1 MITVHDMDSVE
12 KIVRALILNGY
23 VVTVQAVK
31 KSFPYEGIS
40 HFEVQFDETR
50 ETLKDGKDDND

>member
-12 KIVRALILNGY
+12 KIARALILNGY

-31 KSFPYEGIS
+31 KSFLYGGIS
-40 HFEVQFDETR
+40 HFEIQFETM
-50 ETLKDGKDDND
+50 EALKYSE

>member
-1 MITVHDMDSVE
+1 MITIYDLDSVE

-40 HFEVQFDETR
+40 HFEVQFETR
-50 ETLKDGKDDND
+50 EALKDDSTTG

>member
-12 KIVRALILNGY
+12 KIVRALILNDY

-31 KSFPYEGIS
+31 KSYPYGGVS
-40 HFEVQFDETR
+40 HFEVQFETR
-50 ETLKDGKDDND
+50 EVLKDET

>member
-40 HFEVQFDETR
+40 HFEVQFKTR
-50 ETLKDGKDDND
+50 EALKDGSTAD

>member
-31 KSFPYEGIS
+31 KPFPYEGIS
-40 HFEVQFDETR
+40 HFEVQFETR
-50 ETLKDGKDDND
+50 EVLKDGSTTD

>member
-1 MITVHDMDSVE
+1 MITLHDMDSVE

-40 HFEVQFDETR
+40 YFEVQFETM
-50 ETLKDGKDDND
+50 EALKDAGD

>member
-50 ETLKDGKDDND
+50 EALKDGKGD

>member
-31 KSFPYEGIS
+31 KSFPYGGIS
-40 HFEVQFDETR
+40 HFEVQFETR
-50 ETLKDGKDDND
+50 EALKDAVD

>member
-1 MITVHDMDSVE
+1 MITVYDMDSAE

-31 KSFPYEGIS
+31 KSFPYGGIS
-40 HFEVQFDETR
+40 HFEIKFETM
-50 ETLKDGKDDND
+50 EAIKDGHRKAD

>member
-40 HFEVQFDETR
+40 HFEVQFETR
-50 ETLKDGKDDND
+50 EALKDGSTTD